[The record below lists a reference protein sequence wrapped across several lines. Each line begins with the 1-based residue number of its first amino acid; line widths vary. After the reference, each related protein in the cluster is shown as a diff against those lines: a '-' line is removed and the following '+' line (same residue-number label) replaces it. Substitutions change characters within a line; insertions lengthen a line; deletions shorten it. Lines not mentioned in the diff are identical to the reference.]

1 MPTRHARLPRLA
13 LVAAVAVNAASAV
26 APAHASLIVALDTP
40 AMVDGA
46 ETIAVVDVASVRAAW
61 DARHE
66 RIVTTVE
73 LIVVE
78 SWKGAAAPAA
88 RLVVAQPGGTVGD
101 ITMTV
106 LGMPRFSPGER
117 ALVFLHGPPE
127 RAGVVGLAQGKRAMR
142 LDPAGAAGAAGGRWL
157 IAPPQRQGAAFVR
170 TATSGP
176 RVPVFDAVARPV
188 DEVRAE
194 IRAEIAAHAARGGA
208 R

>member
-1 MPTRHARLPRLA
+1 MPTRLARLPRLA
-13 LVAAVAVNAASAV
+13 LVAAVATAAIAAV
-26 APAHASLIVALDTP
+26 APARASLIVALDTP
-40 AMVDGA
+40 AMVAGA
-46 ETIAVVDVASVRAAW
+46 DTIAVVDVASVRAAW

-88 RLVVAQPGGTVGD
+88 RVVVAQPGGTVGD

-117 ALVFLHGPPE
+117 ALVFLHGAPE
-127 RAGVVGLAQGKRAMR
+127 RASVVGLAQGKRTMR
-142 LDPAGAAGAAGGRWL
+142 PEPAGAAGAAGRQWL
-157 IAPPQRQGAAFVR
+157 IAPAQRQGAAFVR

-176 RVPVFDAVARPV
+176 RVPVFEAVPRPL
-188 DEVRAE
+188 DDVRAE
-194 IRAEIAAHAARGGA
+194 IRAEIAAHAARGGV